1 MLHAHGRDKGHWA
14 GLWALFALLLLVS
27 TGCTATSDYMRPTLV
42 PLDAPP
48 PPGTASVVFVRPSG
62 WASSVVMTIM
72 DDQGRFIGDSTAG
85 SCFATPVPA
94 GKHLFIGWAENTAA
108 LQAELSPGQV
118 YFVEVSSRLG
128 WWSARVQL
136 LAITPHSDQ
145 WSKLKDWVSDCDKFR
160 PDEAGG
166 QAYLAHR
173 HEAAAEHV
181 RRGKEKLTE
190 YDAED
195 LGERTLM
202 PADGV
207 APTPY
212 APAAGASTPTPHA
225 PAAGAPPSGA
235 LPPPPPPPPA
245 T

>member
-1 MLHAHGRDKGHWA
+1 MSQTQRGGMPHGL
-14 GLWALFALLLLVS
+14 GLWVLFALLLALS
-27 TGCTATSDYMRPTLV
+27 SGCAATSDYMRPTLL

-48 PPGTASVVFVRPSG
+48 PPGTAAVVFIRPSN
-62 WASSVVMTIM
+62 WAYTKVMTIL

-94 GKHLFIGWAENTAA
+94 GKHLFFGWAENTAA
-108 LQAELSPGQV
+108 LQAELAPGRV

-136 LAITPHSDQ
+136 LAITPHSEQ
-145 WSKLKDWVSDCDKFR
+145 WAKLKEWVSDCDKFR

-166 QAYLAHR
+166 QGYLNER
-173 HEAAAEHV
+173 REAAADRI
-181 RRGKEKLTE
+181 RRGKENLAD
-190 YDAED
+190 YDADD
-195 LGERTLM
+195 LGERTLL

-207 APTPY
+207 EPTFYSPPGARTPAP
-212 APAAGASTPTPHA
+212 
-225 PAAGAPPSGA
+225 A
-235 LPPPPPPPPA
+235 LPPPPAAPPG

>member
-1 MLHAHGRDKGHWA
+1 MLNARGWGMGHRF
-14 GLWALFALLLLVS
+14 GLWALVALLLALT
-27 TGCTATSDYMRPTLV
+27 TGCAATSDYMRPTLV

-48 PPGTASVVFVRPSG
+48 PPGTASVVFIRPSG
-62 WASSVVMTIM
+62 WASSVLMTIM

-108 LQAELSPGQV
+108 LQADLAPGRV

-136 LAITPHSDQ
+136 LAITPHSKQ
-145 WSKLKDWVSDCDKFR
+145 WAKLKDWVSDCDKFR
-160 PDEAGG
+160 PDEGGG
-166 QAYLAHR
+166 QAYLNGR
-173 HEAAAEHV
+173 RDAAAEHV
-181 RRGKEKLTE
+181 RRGKEKFTD

-195 LGERTLM
+195 LAERTLI

-207 APTPY
+207 EPTPY
-212 APAAGASTPTPHA
+212 GPPPGSGTP
-225 PAAGAPPSGA
+225 PPA
-235 LPPPPPPPPA
+235 LPPPPA
-245 T
+245 TPSQ